1 MFVHS
6 CVHVCSFSEGL
17 SLIPRPVF
25 GPGSE
30 ATILHRDQSES
41 NTDVWMLLSVKYSE
55 ISSRKITSLEL
66 ISNL

>member
-17 SLIPRPVF
+17 SLIPRSVF
-25 GPGSE
+25 GPGNE

-41 NTDVWMLLSVKYSE
+41 NTDVCSHPDVTICKVF
-55 ISSRKITSLEL
+55 R
-66 ISNL
+66 NQ

>member
-6 CVHVCSFSEGL
+6 CGHVCSFSEGL
-17 SLIPRPVF
+17 SLIPRSVF
-25 GPGSE
+25 GTGSE

-55 ISSRKITSLEL
+55 ISSRKIII
-66 ISNL
+66 ISS